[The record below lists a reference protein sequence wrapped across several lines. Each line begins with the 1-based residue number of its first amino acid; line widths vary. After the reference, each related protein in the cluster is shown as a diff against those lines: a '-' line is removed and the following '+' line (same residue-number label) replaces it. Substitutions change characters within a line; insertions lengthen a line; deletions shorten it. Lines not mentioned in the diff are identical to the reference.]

1 MENKGESV
9 KADTIKFF
17 EFLEQKK
24 TIFNIP
30 VYQRNY
36 EWSSEQCTQLFE
48 DVEKI
53 ISDDF
58 SSKHF
63 LGTIVYVDERGPKL
77 SKYFNIIDGQQR
89 ITSFMLFLKATADIS
104 HEEELY
110 SEIVDDYL
118 KNPRS
123 EENNKIKLRS
133 VEKDRLVFR
142 KIIEKIPIEVPS
154 KVYENYQ
161 LFVNKIQNSHYKP
174 RDFFSALGMIEIV
187 YIELNGNDES
197 ENPQVIFE
205 SINST
210 GLSLTASDLI
220 RNFLLMGIDHETQNR
235 LYNDYWIKIE
245 ERIPT
250 NKISTFSRF
259 YLTLKFGATVTESR
273 VYEEYKRFFNS
284 NHYSAEVAIKELE
297 NYSKY
302 YLWLTNEEI
311 PNNTV
316 NKRIKRIN
324 QLKSTVTYPYLM
336 QILKLADDGELSWK
350 DVSIIFETI
359 ESYLFRRLITN
370 KKTNVLN
377 KMFAALSREISGDDE
392 KGRLIHELVN
402 KRGNQL
408 FPRDEE
414 FINSFQTIDIYN
426 RKNNLVKLTLEML
439 ESYRTKEPLDFTKMQ
454 VEHIL
459 PQTLTNEWKVEVKNA
474 NDVQIKYGDTIGN
487 LTLTGYNPELSNKI
501 FSEKRALYK
510 QSNISLT
517 RDVAEKYQ
525 SWDASTIESRG
536 KELARQALEI
546 WRFPV
551 QTQSIE
557 QPSLSGEHFL
567 DEELN
572 VTGSKPKQ
580 LSIDSKDFKVDS
592 WKKLLVNFLDYVWEI
607 DSQTFLNLKK
617 KEALKRL
624 FSNGD
629 TRSAANLLNGDI
641 IETNFS
647 AETILSIIKIVA
659 FEYSIF
665 DDVSYTI

>member
-1 MENKGESV
+1 M

-53 ISDDF
+53 IQDNF

-89 ITSFMLFLKATADIS
+89 ITSFMLFLKAIADIS
-104 HEEELY
+104 NDEELY

-123 EENNKIKLRS
+123 DENNKIKLRS
-133 VEKDRLVFR
+133 VEKDRFVFR
-142 KIIEKIPIEVPS
+142 KIIENMSIEEPS

-161 LFVNKIQNSHYKP
+161 LFVTKIKASDYEP
-174 RDFFSALGMIEIV
+174 RDFFNALSMIEIV

-235 LYNDYWIKIE
+235 LYQDYWTKIE

-250 NKISTFSRF
+250 NQISTFSRF
-259 YLTLKFGATVTESR
+259 YLTLKYGATVTESR

-284 NHYSAEVAIKELE
+284 NRYSAEVAIKELE

-302 YLWLTNEEI
+302 FLWLTSEEI
-311 PNNTV
+311 PDNMV
-316 NKRIKRIN
+316 NERIKRIN

-336 QILKLADDGELSWK
+336 QILKLADDGALSWK
-350 DVSIIFETI
+350 DVGIIFETI
-359 ESYLFRRLITN
+359 ESFLFRRLITD

-377 KMFAALSREISGDDE
+377 KMFAALSREISIDCE
-392 KGRLIHELVN
+392 KERLIHELVS

-414 FINSFQTIDIYN
+414 FINSFQSIDIYN

-439 ESYRTKEPLDFTKMQ
+439 ELYRTKEPLDFTKMQ

-459 PQTLTNEWKVEVKNA
+459 PQTLTNEWKVEVKNV
-474 NDVQIKYGDTIGN
+474 NEVKLKYGDTIGN

-501 FSEKRALYK
+501 FSEKRLLYK
-510 QSNISLT
+510 ESNISLS

-525 SWDASTIESRG
+525 SWNASTIENRG

-546 WRFPV
+546 WRFPI

-572 VTGSKPKQ
+572 ITGSKPKL
-580 LSIDSKDFKVDS
+580 LSIANKDLKVDS
-592 WKKLLVNFLDYVWEI
+592 WKRLLIGFLDYVWEI
-607 DSQTFLNLKK
+607 DSQTFLNLKRK
-617 KEALKRL
+617 GALKRL
-624 FSNGD
+624 FSNRDIRSIGNLMNGD
-629 TRSAANLLNGDI
+629 TV
-641 IETNFS
+641 ETNFS

-659 FEYSIF
+659 LEYSIF